1 MKKSERYIKKIK
13 LFVLVILCCFIIFSM
28 FQKKNDY
35 VNINI
40 LNNIN
45 MEVPNRANM
54 NEYKRLNDKKPAFSK
69 MKLLDFINM
78 TKNNKV
84 KNGVYYI
91 GNPTCYSCQNVVPI
105 LNYVLKEKKLYAYYI
120 NVHDSK
126 YNGKDNLN
134 DELKYYLRNFL
145 EDKTVMYIPVVFI
158 IDNNKVVK
166 YCDNIDQRLLQGKIT
181 QQTLNSYRD
190 IVSIKND

>member
-45 MEVPNRANM
+45 MKVPNRANM

-84 KNGVYYI
+84 KNVVYYI
-91 GNPTCYSCQNVVPI
+91 GDRKSVV
-105 LNYVLKEKKLYAYYI
+105 
-120 NVHDSK
+120 
-126 YNGKDNLN
+126 
-134 DELKYYLRNFL
+134 
-145 EDKTVMYIPVVFI
+145 
-158 IDNNKVVK
+158 
-166 YCDNIDQRLLQGKIT
+166 
-181 QQTLNSYRD
+181 
-190 IVSIKND
+190 

>member
-45 MEVPNRANM
+45 MKVPNRANM
-54 NEYKRLNDKKPAFSK
+54 NEYKRLNDKKPAFS
-69 MKLLDFINM
+69 
-78 TKNNKV
+78 
-84 KNGVYYI
+84 
-91 GNPTCYSCQNVVPI
+91 
-105 LNYVLKEKKLYAYYI
+105 KLYAYYI

-181 QQTLNSYRD
+181 QQTLNSYRN

>member
-45 MEVPNRANM
+45 MKVPNRANM

-69 MKLLDFINM
+69 NEIIRFYQYD
-78 TKNNKV
+78 
-84 KNGVYYI
+84 
-91 GNPTCYSCQNVVPI
+91 
-105 LNYVLKEKKLYAYYI
+105 KE
-120 NVHDSK
+120 
-126 YNGKDNLN
+126 
-134 DELKYYLRNFL
+134 
-145 EDKTVMYIPVVFI
+145 
-158 IDNNKVVK
+158 
-166 YCDNIDQRLLQGKIT
+166 
-181 QQTLNSYRD
+181 
-190 IVSIKND
+190 

>member
-105 LNYVLKEKKLYAYYI
+105 LNYVLKEKKL
-120 NVHDSK
+120 
-126 YNGKDNLN
+126 
-134 DELKYYLRNFL
+134 KYYLRNFL